1 MERMPRR
8 TSRLPLMALLGLVLA
23 LSVVLPAQAAQ
34 VPASTSFKIHPS
46 SGPGGTVVTV
56 TGTGWMPNTTVNFT
70 FHDPIRHKTWAM
82 GQVLTD
88 GTGAF
93 NTTVT
98 VPLHPSQGDCQI
110 RAKDRDAQ
118 MQKARTFT
126 VT

>member
-1 MERMPRR
+1 
-8 TSRLPLMALLGLVLA
+8 MALLGLVLA

-34 VPASTSFKIHPS
+34 APQAPTSTSFKIHPS

-56 TGTGWMPNTTVNFT
+56 TGTGWMPNSTINFT
-70 FHDPIRHKTWAM
+70 FHDPIRHKTWSL
-82 GQVLTD
+82 GQVQTD

-98 VPLHPSQGDCQI
+98 VPLHPSPGDCQL

-118 MQKARTFT
+118 MQHARTFT